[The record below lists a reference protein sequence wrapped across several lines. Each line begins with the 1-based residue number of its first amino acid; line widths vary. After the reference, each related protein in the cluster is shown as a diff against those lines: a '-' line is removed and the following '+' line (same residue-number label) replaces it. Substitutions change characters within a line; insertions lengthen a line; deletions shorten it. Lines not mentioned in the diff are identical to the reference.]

1 MKNNYKM
8 YVSLALYAILGLAI
22 GYAVARGV
30 IYAHDKYVN
39 YKAHSAMSSN
49 SNTDTDTVK
58 TFEGTL
64 TSNFE
69 GTSTVK
75 YAFVYDGAYSAT
87 STKPKYAFIKEGTST
102 IATIYFSYEG
112 GRGYSAADYVSQVI
126 KKSVPSISAALEMMH
141 GDSPWTKTSSVGTD
155 WHIMSSGEYLTVIE
169 SSKQNTPKIESIL
182 ETLSFVKVENK

>member
-39 YKAHSAMSSN
+39 YKARSVVESKS
-49 SNTDTDTVK
+49 DTDTVK
-58 TFEGTL
+58 TFEGEVS
-64 TSNFE
+64 SNFE
-69 GTSTVK
+69 GPNTVK

-87 STKPKYAFIKEGTST
+87 STKPKYAFIKQGTST

-112 GRGYSAADYVSQVI
+112 GRGYSAVDYVNQVI
-126 KKSVPSISAALEMMH
+126 KKAVPSVSAPVAMMH
-141 GDSPWTKTSSVGTD
+141 GDSSWTKASSVGTD
-155 WHIMSSGEYLTVIE
+155 WHIMSMGEYLTVIE
-169 SSKQNTPKIESIL
+169 SSKQNTSKIESIFQ
-182 ETLSFVKVENK
+182 TLSFVKVENN